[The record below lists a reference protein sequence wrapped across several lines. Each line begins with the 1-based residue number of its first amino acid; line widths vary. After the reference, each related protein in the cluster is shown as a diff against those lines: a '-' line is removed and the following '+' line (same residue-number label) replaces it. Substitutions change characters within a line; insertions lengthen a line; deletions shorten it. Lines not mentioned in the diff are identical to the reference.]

1 MNAFYEFLM
10 EDLFSIKEVFDNDN
24 DIAEE
29 ICVLFSVD
37 GSSIPEIFWRLYIA
51 KVDVEFSTLMNISSY
66 FSGAGL
72 LDISCNCNE
81 EGSYLCEI
89 PAIPNNPLYES
100 GKLDKE
106 AMSDNYVKLVS
117 KIQSLRSE
125 MLS

>member
-10 EDLFSIKEVFDNDN
+10 EDLFTIKEVFDNDN

-29 ICVLFSVD
+29 MCVLFSVD

-51 KVDVEFSTLMNISSY
+51 KVDVDFSTLMNISSY
-66 FSGAGL
+66 FVGAGL
-72 LDISCNCNE
+72 LDITCDCR
-81 EGSYLCEI
+81 GQDSYLCEI
-89 PAIPNNPLYES
+89 SAIPNNPLYQS
-100 GKLDKE
+100 GKLDRE
-106 AMSDNYVKLVS
+106 NMGDNYVMLAS